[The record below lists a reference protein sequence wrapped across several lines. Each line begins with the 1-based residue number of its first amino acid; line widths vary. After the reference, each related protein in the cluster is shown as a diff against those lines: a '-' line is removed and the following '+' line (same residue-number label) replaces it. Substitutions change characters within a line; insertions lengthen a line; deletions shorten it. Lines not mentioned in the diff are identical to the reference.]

1 MDLRYLTRTEL
12 YDLFLQKIYKK
23 ANSSKT
29 TEHYRINDIDF
40 TVNNIYHLWC
50 IVHKEKHLH
59 KSISYIFVD
68 KNSLCDLF
76 DEYISSNDSLDAEY
90 VNTEYV
96 LDDYI
101 IEKVIEKFKE
111 NSLFCSRKKN

>member
-12 YDLFLQKIYKK
+12 YDLFLQKIDKK
-23 ANSSKT
+23 ANSSKSI
-29 TEHYRINDIDF
+29 EHYTINDIDF

-50 IVHKEKHLH
+50 KLRKDKHIY
-59 KSISYIFVD
+59 KSCFIVD
-68 KNSLCDLF
+68 KNTLYDLF
-76 DEYISSNDSLDAEY
+76 DDYISSNDLSDAEY

-101 IEKVIEKFKE
+101 IEKVIEILKE
-111 NSLFCSRKKN
+111 KSLFISRKKN